1 MKKIFYFLVL
11 YIIAFPLYA
20 QELDGKFYLKI
31 GKEELDNGRYKSAI
45 ANLIKAEKEFPVL
58 GDYALLWLSD
68 AYHKLGKH
76 EEALNTIRNLLNN
89 YKHSAIFKKAR
100 FREIEEALKISEDG
114 IEQLFRSYLIDF
126 PEDTEIKFKFAKWLK
141 NNGKIEEAKTIFK
154 EIYIEA
160 GLFSDLAFNELASSD
175 ISIEDIVNRASN
187 LINRREYKKAEDLL
201 RSLITKDDGLFRK
214 EILENLGLALFRQKR
229 YLEAAEVFKEASER
243 YWEIRSLYRAG
254 KKEDLYSLLNELFDV
269 KDNRIASILISIAA
283 DKRKEGN
290 IKESIDITQK
300 VIEKYP
306 SEKEKAL
313 WNIGWTYFLSGEYK
327 KASEIFSDLYENYK
341 DRKYLYWHI
350 RSLEENGD
358 YIEKVSSTFL
368 KEKGLDFYSIMLY
381 VKNKTLING
390 SDFSNAHPF
399 SKDITPV
406 NFTQITPKNVERVEA
421 LLDLGFRKE
430 AISEL
435 FYISK
440 KTNSIEDLYYICSKF
455 KELGEYKNLVSLS
468 SKVPFVEGMHQFL
481 YPFAYKEIVEQ
492 IAKKYEIDPLL
503 VLSIIRE
510 ESRFDPYAK
519 SVAGALGLMQ
529 LMPATAQQ
537 FDQNLKLGINN
548 SKDILDIENNLQIG
562 IYYLNRLIK
571 DFGSYTY
578 AIAAYNAGEDNV
590 KKWLKNGRYRS
601 IDEFIEDIPYDETR
615 NYVKKVITAFFEYK
629 RISGRENGIME
640 ISFEKL

>member
-1 MKKIFYFLVL
+1 MKKIFYFLL
-11 YIIAFPLYA
+11 FYIIALPLYA
-20 QELDGKFYLKI
+20 QELDEKFCLKL
-31 GKEELDNGRYKSAI
+31 GKEELDNGKYKSAI
-45 ANLIKAEKEFPVL
+45 ANLIKAEKELPVL

-76 EEALNTIRNLLNN
+76 EEALNTIRSLLNN
-89 YKHSAIFKKAR
+89 YKHSAILRKAR

-126 PEDTEIKFKFAKWLK
+126 PNDTEIKFKFAKWLK
-141 NNGKIEEAKTIFK
+141 NKGKTEEAKTIFK

-160 GLFSDLAFNELASSD
+160 GLFSDLAFNELSSSD
-175 ISIEDIVNRASN
+175 ISIEDMVNRASN

-201 RSLITKDDGLFRK
+201 RSLITKDGGLFRR

-229 YLEAAEVFKEASER
+229 YLEAAEIFKEASEK
-243 YWEIRSLYRAG
+243 YWEVRSLYRAG
-254 KKEDLYSLLNELFDV
+254 KKEALYSSINELFDV
-269 KDNRIASILISIAA
+269 EDNRIASVLISIAA

-290 IKESIDITQK
+290 IKESIDINQK

-306 SEKEKAL
+306 LEKEKAF
-313 WNIGWTYFLSGEYK
+313 WNLGWTYFLSGEYE
-327 KASEIFSDLYENYK
+327 KASKIFLDLYENYK
-341 DRKYLYWHI
+341 DKKYLYWNI

-358 YIEKVSSTFL
+358 HIEKASSTVL
-368 KEKGLDFYSIMLY
+368 EEKGLDFYSIMFY
-381 VKNKTLING
+381 VKNKASIK
-390 SDFSNAHPF
+390 SDFSNVHFF

-406 NFTQITPKNVERVEA
+406 KLANFTSTNVERIEA
-421 LLDLGFRKE
+421 LLDLGFYKE
-430 AISEL
+430 AVSEL

-440 KTNSIEDLYYICSKF
+440 NTNSIEDLYYICSKF
-455 KELGEYKNLVSLS
+455 KELGEYQHLIRLA
-468 SKVPFVEGMHQFL
+468 SKVPFVEGIHQFL
-481 YPFAYKEIVEQ
+481 YPFAYKDMVEQ
-492 IAKKYEIDPLL
+492 IARKYEIDPLL
-503 VLSIIRE
+503 VFSIIRE

-519 SVAGALGLMQ
+519 SIAGALGLMQ

-537 FDQNLKLGINN
+537 FGQNLKLGINN

-562 IYYLNRLIK
+562 IYYLSKLIK

-590 KKWLKNGRYRS
+590 KKWLKNGKYKS

-629 RISGRENGIME
+629 RISGKENGIME
-640 ISFEKL
+640 TSLEKL